1 MNRNMEL
8 LLHWMR
14 KQEIDDKMIYK
25 NVAIKQECFLR
36 DQICER
42 LLHTHAFVV
51 STHMSKSIILPVYAF
66 TMENGIKVICRDE
79 CRIVVNHNKFCCHFA
94 RSVLVHFYTFFY

>member
-1 MNRNMEL
+1 MEL

-25 NVAIKQECFLR
+25 NAAIKQECFLR
-36 DQICER
+36 DQICMR

-51 STHMSKSIILPVYAF
+51 STHMSKSIILPVYA
-66 TMENGIKVICRDE
+66 VIDMIETCLNVWSDS
-79 CRIVVNHNKFCCHFA
+79 CVANIVNKE
-94 RSVLVHFYTFFY
+94 VKDKLN